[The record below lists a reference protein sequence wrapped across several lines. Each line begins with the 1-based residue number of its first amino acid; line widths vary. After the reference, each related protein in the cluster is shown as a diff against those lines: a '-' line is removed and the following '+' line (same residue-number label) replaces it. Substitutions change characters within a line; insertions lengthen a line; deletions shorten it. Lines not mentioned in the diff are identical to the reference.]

1 MAHAVGII
9 QVKKLRSIRQT
20 CRKKEKNFPL
30 KIFSSGRELTAP
42 PFLFLPDV
50 KERQA
55 AHKRR
60 WSCAHSV
67 ESIDRLLGAA
77 SKLVGHFIKIWKNP
91 TPTKTLQLEK
101 RNAGR
106 RRLVN
111 GRRNHEDQKKE
122 TADALCI
129 PSLHKSSAH
138 FSFILLFSARI
149 NLITRKKE
157 ENWTTLVY
165 TRRHI
170 IIIVICADQALLL
183 MTIVLL
189 LPSCYCATHKDPQ
202 VHFVVLRPNNRLA
215 KESDDTDR
223 RHATSP
229 RHSVSLLFSH
239 SPFFPFF

>member
-1 MAHAVGII
+1 
-9 QVKKLRSIRQT
+9 
-20 CRKKEKNFPL
+20 
-30 KIFSSGRELTAP
+30 
-42 PFLFLPDV
+42 LFLADAE
-50 KERQA
+50 ERQA

-77 SKLVGHFIKIWKNP
+77 SKLVGHFIKIWKN
-91 TPTKTLQLEK
+91 TTLNSPNTTEK
-101 RNAGR
+101 REKAGR

-129 PSLHKSSAH
+129 PSLTSQVIST
-138 FSFILLFSARI
+138 FFFYSFILRSNKFDMK
-149 NLITRKKE
+149 KKE

-170 IIIVICADQALLL
+170 IIIVIIVCADQALLF

-189 LPSCYCATHKDPQ
+189 LPSCYCATHKGPQ
-202 VHFVVLRPNNRLA
+202 VHFVVLRPNNRLT
-215 KESDDTDR
+215 KESRTTRTADTQQVHVIPSLSFFLI
-223 RHATSP
+223 RH
-229 RHSVSLLFSH
+229 FSH
-239 SPFFPFF
+239 FF